1 MKRVQTDRTGKV
13 MTIIFN
19 NPTVPDTLAK
29 IVEEH
34 KCSRADVIEVLLRSF
49 YTSQEFSKHLGAWL
63 IEKREIKNKILQA
76 NVEKRAESKKLINLL
91 KNSPEL
97 MERLKKE
104 LEKDLEK

>member
-1 MKRVQTDRTGKV
+1 MKRDQTDRTGK
-13 MTIIFN
+13 MLTIIFST
-19 NPTVPDTLAK
+19 PTVPNKVAD

-34 KCSRADVIEVLLRSF
+34 KCSRADVLEVLLRSS
-49 YTSQEFSKHLGAWL
+49 YIPQEFSKHLDEWL
-63 IEKREIKNKILQA
+63 IEKKNIKNKILQA